1 MCIFRK
7 GHINLG
13 KFQKSFLRLD
23 DTDFQVMEMGK
34 KVQDSNPVWAHRE
47 RAKIAMARGNV
58 QFGHVL

>member
-34 KVQDSNPVWAHRE
+34 GTRQQSSLGTQRE
-47 RAKIAMARGNV
+47 G
-58 QFGHVL
+58 